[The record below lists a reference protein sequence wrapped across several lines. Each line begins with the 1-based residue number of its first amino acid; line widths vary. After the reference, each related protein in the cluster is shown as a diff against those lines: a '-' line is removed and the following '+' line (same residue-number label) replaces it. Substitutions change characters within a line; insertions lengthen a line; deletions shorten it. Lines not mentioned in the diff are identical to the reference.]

1 MKEMMKH
8 CMEKCRWCPLI
19 SLTLGIIAFALGYYL
34 DAEIV
39 RIIWLV
45 FAGLGILMGL
55 MAFTMMNMMM
65 KTTSKK

>member
-19 SLTLGIIAFALGYYL
+19 PLIMGIIIFALGYYL

-39 RIIWLV
+39 RIVWLV
-45 FAGLGILMGL
+45 FSSIMILMAIIG
-55 MAFTMMNMMM
+55 FIMMQIIY
-65 KTTSKK
+65 KSGK